1 MTTYTLNPNA
11 TWLAVYNLNT
21 GTMPT
26 NNVVFSELT
35 ADIWKNDTSITL
47 KTGEWALFTWWM
59 VATIEQ
65 LQDDWKT
72 ATAREVVLISWIN
85 GDTLTITRWYEKCVM
100 NDTATPKVMWNEK
113 QTFTSWARIS
123 VYVSKALLNW
133 VQTRLAQVNCPCN
146 TQVYNDSLAIS
157 SCVANNC
164 DDWRDKLYSEKA
176 RRCYNDCWFGDWSD
190 WDCVITQNTFLCA
203 NCDYNFKN
211 LTICKNVLVRFMW
224 AWTPR
229 INVQRRFCNMWTIDL
244 RWWTFVWACS
254 KVDWITGCTVSNNA
268 CSTCYNAMCYGC
280 WWAWWSWYTNWTA
293 WANATTSWWW
303 VWWNGGCWLSWNVRY
318 IWNYEWREEYT
329 CSPWACWWSANW
341 NNGWCGWVGWSA
353 WWDAYCWYYPQG
365 RWWGGWWGG
374 WWWYFEWNWWDW
386 WAPWYAVYN
395 VCRYSNWWNWW
406 NGWIWWKGWKWWWP
420 WTALHNYCSFS
431 YCYNNGWNGWNWYI
445 GWDWWRW
452 DDMLC
457 YAHWNWWNGWR
468 WVVCWWNGADSWKS
482 NSNRPNNF
490 HAWNW
495 WQAINNMYWLILH
508 ACEYYNCCI
517 MAKGWDWWRWWNA
530 IASDWSWQW
539 STHWASWWC
548 GWCGGCGANGWH
560 VSVAYVKLLNL
571 WSINTSKWLWW
582 KGWCNRCVYDCITY
596 CADWTDWAEWWNKVI
611 KPF

>member
-176 RRCYNDCWFGDWSD
+176 RRCYNDCWFWDWSD

-203 NCDYNFKN
+203 NCDYNFRN
-211 LTICKNVLVRFMW
+211 LTICSWVLVRFEW
-224 AWTPR
+224 QGVPR
-229 INVQRRFCNMWTIDL
+229 INVQRKFCNLWTIDL

-254 KVDWITGCTVSNNA
+254 KTDWLTGCSVWNNA
-268 CSTCYNAMCYGC
+268 CAVCYNAMCWWCWWSWWWGYWSWTSWANASWNS
-280 WWAWWSWYTNWTA
+280 WWAWWNW
-293 WANATTSWWW
+293 
-303 VWWNGGCWLSWNVRY
+303 GCW
-318 IWNYEWREEYT
+318 YEWHYCRCWSYWTVEQWN
-329 CSPWACWWSANW
+329 CWSPAVWC
-341 NNGWCGWVGWSA
+341 NGWKWGKWYWPASWECDCWTIIGYD
-353 WWDAYCWYYPQG
+353 WW
-365 RWWGGWWGG
+365 GWWGWG
-374 WWWYFEWNWWDW
+374 WAPYGNGWDW
-386 WAPWYAVYN
+386 WNAWAAGWYGCFRGCWGN
-395 VCRYSNWWNWW
+395 GWNS
-406 NGWIWWKGWKWWWP
+406 WIWWTGWKWGDGWN
-420 WTALHNYCSFS
+420 WTWNC
-431 YCYNNGWNGWNWYI
+431 NNWFISWNGWNWGNGYI
-445 GWDWWRW
+445 G
-452 DDMLC
+452 
-457 YAHWNWWNGWR
+457 WNGWR
-468 WVVCWWNGADSWKS
+468 NAASNYHGSWNAWHGWKWIICWWQWADRIEHDYMINGCS
-482 NSNRPNNF
+482 R
-490 HAWNW
+490 AWNGW
-495 WQAINNMYWLILH
+495 MAINNMYWLIIH
-508 ACEYYNCCI
+508 ACEYYNYCI
-517 MAKGWDWWRWWNA
+517 MAKGWDWWRWWDAPN
-530 IASDWSWQW
+530 WQW
-539 STHWASWWC
+539 SSSWSRWNTW
-548 GWCGGCGANGWH
+548 GYWGCGANGANGWH
-560 VSVAYVKLLNL
+560 ISVAYIKLLQGWTVNV
-571 WSINTSKWLWW
+571 SKWLWW
-582 KGWCNRCVYDCITY
+582 RWWYNNCAYGCTTQQPGW
-596 CADWTDWAEWWNKVI
+596 ADWSDWRYKI
-611 KPF
+611 CKPF